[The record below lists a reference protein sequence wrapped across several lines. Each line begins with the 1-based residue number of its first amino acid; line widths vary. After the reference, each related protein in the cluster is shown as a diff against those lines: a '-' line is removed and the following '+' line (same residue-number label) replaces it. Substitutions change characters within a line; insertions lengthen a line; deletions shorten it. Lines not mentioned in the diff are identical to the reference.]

1 MSASDR
7 ERLLVG
13 VLGSVDHGQVHLVA
27 PLGDH
32 QLRHLVTHVD
42 VGQAD
47 HAVGVGQRV
56 GRVGHEPALGISQAD
71 AAHPGTGRCAGH
83 AAAESAAAAE
93 AAAGTQS
100 FGQTL
105 TQALDGLSGMQT
117 KADGLAVQA
126 ATGDLTNVHD
136 YMIAATEASLAT
148 ELTVAVRNKAVEAF
162 NQIMNMGV

>member
-1 MSASDR
+1 MAIQAVAGAAAQIAT
-7 ERLLVG
+7 LPTLPAT
-13 VLGSVDHGQVHLVA
+13 GQI
-27 PLGDH
+27 GW
-32 QLRHLVTHVD
+32 
-42 VGQAD
+42 
-47 HAVGVGQRV
+47 
-56 GRVGHEPALGISQAD
+56 
-71 AAHPGTGRCAGH
+71 TGGAGATGAAGH